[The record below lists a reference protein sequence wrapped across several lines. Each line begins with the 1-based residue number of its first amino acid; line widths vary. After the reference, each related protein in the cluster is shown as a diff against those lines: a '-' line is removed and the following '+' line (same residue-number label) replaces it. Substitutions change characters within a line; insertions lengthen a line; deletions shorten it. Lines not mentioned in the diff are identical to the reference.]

1 MTPFNIKMN
10 SLKANSVP
18 LLHVSVNH
26 GFSVHFEILE
36 LSLISSFPSSSI
48 LRHQIPFVP
57 LLEYLFLLLSLCL
70 TLVWFLNKSFLL

>member
-26 GFSVHFEILE
+26 GFSVHLEILE

-57 LLEYLFLLLSLCL
+57 LLEYLLLLLSLCL
-70 TLVWFLNKSFLL
+70 TLV